1 MGHNPTKS
9 DRYYNIG
16 GFTFLNREFPAECDG
31 EITAWNYCYY
41 SENLTNSQTYTAT
54 VALWRYNNAT
64 GQYGVVEGSTAVLTE
79 VYTTRRF
86 EADIY
91 CRQKSLAPEK
101 FIAVKEGDI
110 IGVSLPLA
118 SPIPMLGNTN
128 LDNFHYTWR
137 FTANSPLSV
146 LPGDLTHLPQAI
158 HLYANIQSGTYEHIK
173 HPAHCYI
180 VDTCSGTPH
189 KGHP

>member
-41 SENLTNSQTYTAT
+41 SENLTNSRTYTAT
-54 VALWRYNNAT
+54 VALWRFNNAT

-91 CRQKSLAPEK
+91 CRQKSLAPEN
-101 FIAVKEGDI
+101 FIEVKEGDI
-110 IGVSLPLA
+110 IGVSLPTGN
-118 SPIPMLGNTN
+118 PIPIIGRVS
-128 LDNFHYTWR
+128 LDDY
-137 FTANSPLSV
+137 ANWSFAASTPSSVSP
-146 LPGDLTHLPQAI
+146 GGLTQQSQSL
-158 HLYANIQSGTYEHIK
+158 HLYADIFTLGTYTYVKSYAKADPRE
-173 HPAHCYI
+173 
-180 VDTCSGTPH
+180 
-189 KGHP
+189 